1 MGGTRVGNPGWK
13 PRKHCSQDPL
23 PRCRKDAVTMREQQD
38 EVQSKKSICAIVP
51 KACRMIELAQ
61 RKAFRN
67 TGRLV

>member
-1 MGGTRVGNPGWK
+1 
-13 PRKHCSQDPL
+13 
-23 PRCRKDAVTMREQQD
+23 MREQQD

-51 KACRMIELAQ
+51 KPCRMIELAQ